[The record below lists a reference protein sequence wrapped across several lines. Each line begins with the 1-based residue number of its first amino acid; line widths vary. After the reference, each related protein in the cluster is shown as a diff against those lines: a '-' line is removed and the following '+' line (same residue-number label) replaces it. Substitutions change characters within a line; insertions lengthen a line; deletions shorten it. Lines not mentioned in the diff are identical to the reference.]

1 MTLQL
6 VILTFA
12 LLALIEGVF
21 VIIFPKATLNLVKQ
35 LTKNTQALKKVAL
48 TEIVLAVVIALAAF
62 YLI

>member
-12 LLALIEGVF
+12 LLAFLEGVF
-21 VIIFPKATLNLVKQ
+21 VILFPKTVLNLTKQ
-35 LTKNTQALKKVAL
+35 MTKNAQSLKKVAL
-48 TEIVLAVVIALAAF
+48 TEIVLAVIIALAAF